1 MASCPKCG
9 KKLGLTNI
17 KPNCP
22 SCGVNLLYY
31 KIEERLEVDAINAEL
46 EHAKTQKRIDRLK
59 NATIGTPLSIVR
71 LVLILLVVGT
81 LFLPLATLHT
91 VGPFFDDSV
100 TFNALEIYNK
110 VSVMDFDG
118 LFGMFGSPLLG
129 KAFICLAVS
138 AVTIVVAALCAL
150 LSLILS
156 ILSSSPKGFIR
167 NIILSSLGIIATVA
181 SIVCYNMFIS
191 GITPVLPGLVEGGVS
206 FGAYCVI
213 AAFVLVIAINVIIKV
228 KGINVKY
235 KQCYID
241 SIPYEEF
248 VEKFGVKKYDLA
260 AVEAIKD
267 EMRELNDKYVKEN
280 EKAKAKK

>member
-1 MASCPKCG
+1 MAKCPKCG

-17 KPNCP
+17 KPTCP

-46 EHAKTQKRIDRLK
+46 EHAKTQKRIDRVK
-59 NATIGTPLSIVR
+59 NATVGSPLAIVR

-91 VGPFFDDSV
+91 VGPFFDDNV

-110 VSVMDFDG
+110 VSVLDFDG

-129 KAFICLAVS
+129 SAFICLAVS
-138 AVTIVVAALCAL
+138 AVTIVLAALCAI
-150 LSLILS
+150 LSLLMS
-156 ILSSSPKGFIR
+156 LLSSSPKGFIR
-167 NIILSSLGIIATVA
+167 NIILAVLGVVSTTA

-191 GITPVLPGLVEGGVS
+191 KITPVLPGLVEGGVS

-213 AAFVLVIAINVIIKV
+213 AAFVILIAINVVIKV

-241 SIPYEEF
+241 SVPYEVF

-260 AVEAIKD
+260 AVEEIKP
-267 EMRELNDKYVKEN
+267 EFDKLKNEYDSKKE
-280 EKAKAKK
+280 EKTA